1 MMPALA
7 ALKSKR
13 KIFVINN
20 TRSFRLSTIGK
31 GSINGKK
38 PLSKAKEVLGMSSY
52 RMRELLQKERVNS
65 VEPEEYLT
73 MQSILMLIIPEAC

>member
-1 MMPALA
+1 
-7 ALKSKR
+7 
-13 KIFVINN
+13 
-20 TRSFRLSTIGK
+20 
-31 GSINGKK
+31 
-38 PLSKAKEVLGMSSY
+38 MSSY